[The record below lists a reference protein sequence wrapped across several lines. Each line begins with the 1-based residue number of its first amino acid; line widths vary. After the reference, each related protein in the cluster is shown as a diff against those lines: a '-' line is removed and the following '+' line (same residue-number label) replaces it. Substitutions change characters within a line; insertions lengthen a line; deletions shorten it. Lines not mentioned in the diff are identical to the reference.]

1 MSANKDTII
10 VGSLVR
16 LRIGALG
23 YPMIEEPEEQLGIGL
38 VLEYGTEEFTNT
50 KDDMVKVLW
59 TKVKTKRW
67 EFLADLVLVD
77 NT

>member
-1 MSANKDTII
+1 LPANKDTII

-23 YPMIEEPEEQLGIGL
+23 YLMIEEPEEQLGIGL

>member
-1 MSANKDTII
+1 MSANKDKII

-59 TKVKTKRW
+59 TKAKTKRW

>member
-1 MSANKDTII
+1 MPANKDTII

>member
-1 MSANKDTII
+1 
-10 VGSLVR
+10 
-16 LRIGALG
+16 
-23 YPMIEEPEEQLGIGL
+23 MIEEPEEQLGIGL

>member
-1 MSANKDTII
+1 MSANKYTII

-38 VLEYGTEEFTNT
+38 VLEYGTEEFANT

-59 TKVKTKRW
+59 TKTKTKRW